1 MNLILILLKEL
12 KLIVSI
18 ISMLLHSTLIIILL
32 VNLLSWYILKIIPD
46 IMYLIMVV
54 SRII

>member
-46 IMYLIMVV
+46 IMYLIMIV

>member
-46 IMYLIMVV
+46 IMYLIMIV
-54 SRII
+54 SKII